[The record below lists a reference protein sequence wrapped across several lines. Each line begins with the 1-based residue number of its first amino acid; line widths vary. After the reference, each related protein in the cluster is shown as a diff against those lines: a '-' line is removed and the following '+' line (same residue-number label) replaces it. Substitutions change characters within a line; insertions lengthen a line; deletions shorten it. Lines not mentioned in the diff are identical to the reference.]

1 MDPDDLLLMGR
12 LGRPHGI
19 RGDLKLT
26 PETDDPARFQALRR
40 VYVGKTPDAVAERSV
55 SNVRFQYPKGKVVV
69 LVKLDGLTTPE
80 EADTLRN
87 LNVYA
92 ATADLPP
99 LADGEAFLHDLVG
112 LDVWTVDDAG
122 DLAESIGTVRD
133 LYDGAQLLFGITRP
147 DGSLVLLPDVP
158 EFVLAVDLPARR
170 LLVRPPEGLM
180 DDSAEEVDGKGE
192 NEPSV

>member
-1 MDPDDLLLMGR
+1 MDPDQLLLMGR

-26 PETDDPARFQALRR
+26 PETDDPARFGALRH
-40 VYVGKTPDAVAERSV
+40 VYVGKTAETATARIV
-55 SNVRFQYPKGKVVV
+55 ENVRFQYPKGKVVV

-87 LNVYA
+87 HNVYA
-92 ATADLPP
+92 AAADLPP

-122 DLAESIGTVRD
+122 DPATCIGTVRD
-133 LYDGAQLLFGITRP
+133 LYDGAQLLFGIARP
-147 DGSLVLLPDVP
+147 DGSEVLLPDVP
-158 EFVLAVDLPARR
+158 EFVLAVDMPARR
-170 LLVRPPEGLM
+170 LLVRPPDGLIDGDGDEVEG
-180 DDSAEEVDGKGE
+180 DGEEPV
-192 NEPSV
+192 